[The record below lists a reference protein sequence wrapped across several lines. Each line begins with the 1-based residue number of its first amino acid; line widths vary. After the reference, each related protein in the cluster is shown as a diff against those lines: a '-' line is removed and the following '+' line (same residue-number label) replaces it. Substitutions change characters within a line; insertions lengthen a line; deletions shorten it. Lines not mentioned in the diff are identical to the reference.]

1 MLRKIADYYG
11 LVAGALPDFWF
22 ALVLIFVLYTM
33 LGIVPAPLG
42 RMDFTVIPPPTITGS
57 LLIDSLVSGNW
68 PALKTRPGISSCP
81 Y

>member
-22 ALVLIFVLYTM
+22 ALVLIFVFYTM

-57 LLIDSLVSGNW
+57 LLIDSLVSGDW
-68 PALKTRPGISSCP
+68 PALKHAAGHRCCRS
-81 Y
+81 